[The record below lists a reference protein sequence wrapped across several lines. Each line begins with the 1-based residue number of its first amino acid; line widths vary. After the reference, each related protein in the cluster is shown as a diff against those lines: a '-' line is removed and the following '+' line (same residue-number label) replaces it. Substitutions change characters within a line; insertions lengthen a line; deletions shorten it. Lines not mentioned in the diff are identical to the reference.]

1 MPGRRPCE
9 EQLPM
14 TVQRLFAIA
23 LIIVGTGVAWFI
35 LGGSVAIRTGA
46 SDARLAREVEQI
58 WGGTHRQ
65 VAPTA
70 WYERTRVTTEPAE
83 RDKPEA
89 GMVAKTLVDRLP
101 IPIVSSRIDAALDLD
116 QRRKGLLWYDTYGIT
131 FSGRYLLRNTA
142 ASEENVF
149 VHFDFPS
156 RDALYDAFILKLDG
170 HDVEMTDPERGLSA
184 HVVLPAGGEV
194 PLEVSY
200 KSRGLGTW
208 TYAFS
213 KEGVAQ
219 VHDFEIRM
227 TTDCDGIDFPAGGLS
242 PSQKT
247 REGEGW
253 FLDWKFDNLVTGQH
267 IGIDLP
273 NRLNPGPVAA
283 RIIFFAPVSLLFF
296 VTVLMVLGILSGESL
311 HPMHFFFLS
320 AGFFAFHLL
329 LAYLVDH
336 LDIHLSFLISAA
348 VSVLLVVTYLAKVAG
363 MKFAVWRAGVAQIVF
378 LVLFSYA
385 FFFEGYSGLTVTVG
399 SVLTLFVLMQ
409 ATARVDWNQV
419 FKPGGGGR
427 VPAEVS

>member
-1 MPGRRPCE
+1 
-9 EQLPM
+9 M

-23 LIIVGTGVAWFI
+23 FIILGTGVGWFI

-46 SDARLAREVEQI
+46 SDQALAREVEQI

-65 VAPTA
+65 IAPSA
-70 WYERTRVTTEPAE
+70 WYERSRIVTEPVRPAGKSDGGAGDGE
-83 RDKPEA
+83 RISRT
-89 GMVAKTLVDRLP
+89 VVDRIPVP
-101 IPIVSSRIDAALDLD
+101 ITSGRVEAVLDLEP
-116 QRRKGLLWYDTYGIT
+116 RRKGLLWYATYGVT
-131 FSGRYLLRNTA
+131 FSGRYVVRNSSATD
-142 ASEENVF
+142 ETVF
-149 VHFDFPS
+149 VRFDFPS
-156 RDALYDAFILKLDG
+156 RDALYDGFVLKLDG
-170 HDVEMTDPERGLSA
+170 HETEMGEPERGLTA
-184 HVVLPAGGEV
+184 PIALAPGEEV

-200 KSRGLGTW
+200 RSRGLGTW
-208 TYAFS
+208 AYAFA
-213 KEGVAQ
+213 KDGVAQ
-219 VHDFEIRM
+219 VHDFEIQVK
-227 TTDCDGIDFPAGGLS
+227 TDCDGVDFPPGSIA
-242 PSQKT
+242 PTDKT
-247 REGEGW
+247 RDQEGW
-253 FLDWKFDNLVTGQH
+253 LLSWKFKNLVTGQH
-267 IGIDLP
+267 IGVELP

>member
-1 MPGRRPCE
+1 
-9 EQLPM
+9 M
-14 TVQRLFAIA
+14 TVQRLIAIG
-23 LIIVGTGVAWFI
+23 LIIVGSGVAWFI

-46 SDARLAREVEQI
+46 SDQRLAREVEQI
-58 WGGTHRQ
+58 WGGAHRQ
-65 VAPTA
+65 MAPSA
-70 WYERTRVTTEPAE
+70 WYERSRVVTEPAD
-83 RDKPEA
+83 RDKPDA
-89 GMVAKTLVDRLP
+89 GMVSRTVVDRLP

-131 FSGRYLLRNTA
+131 FSGRYLLRNT
-142 ASEENVF
+142 SPTEEDVS
-149 VHFDFPS
+149 VRFDFPS
-156 RDALYDAFILKLDG
+156 RDALYDAFVLKLDG
-170 HDVEMTDPERGLSA
+170 HDVALTDPERGLSA
-184 HVVLPAGGEV
+184 RVTLAPGGEV

-208 TYAFS
+208 TYAFA
-213 KEGVAQ
+213 KDGVAQ
-219 VHDFEIRM
+219 VHDFEARM
-227 TTDCDGIDFPAGGLS
+227 TTDCDGIDFPAGSIS
-242 PSQKT
+242 PSQKS
-247 REGEGW
+247 REKEGW

-273 NRLNPGPVAA
+273 NRLNPGPVAS

-311 HPMHFFFLS
+311 HPMHYFFLS
-320 AGFFAFHLL
+320 AGFFSFHLL

-336 LDIHLSFLISAA
+336 LDIHVSFLISAA
-348 VSVLLVVTYLAKVAG
+348 VSVVLVVTYLAKVAG
-363 MKFAVWRAGVAQIVF
+363 MSFALWRAGAAQLVF

-419 FKPGGGGR
+419 FKTGVAAPGLR
-427 VPAEVS
+427 PTAS

>member
-1 MPGRRPCE
+1 
-9 EQLPM
+9 M
-14 TVQRLFAIA
+14 TVQRLFAIG

-46 SDARLAREVEQI
+46 SDQRLAREVEQI

-70 WYERTRVTTEPAE
+70 WYERSRVTTEAADPA
-83 RDKPEA
+83 RPEA
-89 GMVAKTLVDRLP
+89 GTASKTVVDRLP

-131 FSGRYLLRNTA
+131 FSGRYLLRNTSA
-142 ASEENVF
+142 TEENVS
-149 VHFDFPS
+149 VRFDFPS
-156 RDALYDAFILKLDG
+156 RDALYDAFALKLDG
-170 HDVEMTDPERGLSA
+170 HDVEMTDPERGLTA
-184 HVVLPAGGEV
+184 HVALPPGGEV

-208 TYAFS
+208 TYAFA

-227 TTDCDGIDFPAGGLS
+227 TTDCDGIDFPAGSLS
-242 PSQKT
+242 PSQKS
-247 REGEGW
+247 REKEGW

-273 NRLNPGPVAA
+273 NRLNPGPVAS

-311 HPMHFFFLS
+311 HPMHYFFLS

-336 LDIHLSFLISAA
+336 LDIHVSFLISAA
-348 VSVLLVVTYLAKVAG
+348 VSLLLVVTYLAKVAG
-363 MKFAVWRAGVAQIVF
+363 MKFALWRAGVAQIVF

-385 FFFEGYSGLTVTVG
+385 FFFEGYVGLTVTVG

-409 ATARVDWNQV
+409 ATARIDWNHV

-427 VPAEVS
+427 IAAEDLLKG